1 MTISLDAANALEG
14 AIDGKIKRA
23 AAPRKRASGTVSRV
37 DRDGTVYAV
46 LESGIETV
54 VEGLTA
60 SVSPGD
66 TVNITI
72 EGGRAEVL
80 GNYTDPSAGVQYV
93 RAVEGIAQEAG
104 ATAHAAVDSA
114 AAARQVADEA
124 NKVAQATNQH
134 FFADTNGAHVTD
146 VTQDE
151 WTQAVADEFSDYDPD
166 TKPYHNQLL
175 NSLGILLRTA
185 LNNLVSITRSA
196 IAFYDGQGNAASNI
210 VARFGA
216 DGAQIGKNDSSRLEL
231 GASSLKAYDADGN
244 LYFNMTPDGLTADQ
258 IDVNDDL
265 RRALLQVAN
274 LVIGSTDGT
283 YISANGS
290 HMSFMSGGNEVA
302 YIDIDPGTNEAVFYM
317 TRSVVVKDMQ
327 FGNGNWKWYSRENG
341 NMSLKWVGDV

>member
-1 MTISLDAANALEG
+1 MDGMSGFWNLADALESP
-14 AIDGKIKRA
+14 DGQVESTRL
-23 AAPRKRASGTVSRV
+23 GTVSRIES
-37 DRDGTVYAV
+37 DGMVYVRFAGSDIDMPVHSRTV
-46 LESGIETV
+46 E
-54 VEGLTA
+54 
-60 SVSPGD
+60 VSPGD
-66 TVNITI
+66 AVNITI
-72 EGGRAEVL
+72 EDGRAEVL
-80 GNYTDPSAGVQYV
+80 GNYTDPSAGVKYV

-104 ATAHAAVDSA
+104 ATARVAVDSA

-151 WTQAVADEFSDYDPD
+151 WNDAVADEFSDYDPD
-166 TKPYHNQLL
+166 TRPYHNQLL

-196 IAFYDGQGNAASNI
+196 IAFYDGAGNAASNI
-210 VARFGA
+210 VARFGS
-216 DGAQIGKNDSSRLEL
+216 DGAQIGKNDTNRLEL
-231 GASSLKAYDADGN
+231 GAASLRAYDADGN

-265 RRALLQVAN
+265 RQALLQVAN

-302 YIDIDPGTNEAVFYM
+302 YIDVDPNTNEAVFYM
-317 TRSVVVKDMQ
+317 TRSIVVKDMQ
-327 FGNGNWKWYSRENG
+327 FGEGKWKWYKRDNN
-341 NMSLKWVGDV
+341 NMSLKWIGGV